1 MSSKLLSIVI
11 PSYNQG
17 QYIRETLESVLAQK
31 SDDIEV
37 LVIDGGSTDNSV
49 EVIKEYAD
57 RLDYWVSEADRGQS
71 HAFNKGFQRAS
82 GHYLTWVNSDDLFLA
97 GTVNAFRDFVTRRH
111 LPDWVAANS
120 MWVDVEGRILNCT
133 VNAGWSE
140 YARKSGAMTVTG
152 PSSFFSKALLER
164 VGWLKE
170 DYHYSMD
177 TELWYRFANEGVRYE
192 TMNHFVWA
200 LRLHPDA
207 KVSGGDFDPNHPS
220 IAKRAAETAS
230 TRNCYYPEFKRGAL
244 HRLWVACARVK
255 RMAKFRSLLL
265 TKIKQGK
272 KASVDAFSSEGGTL
286 N

>member
-49 EVIKEYAD
+49 EVIKEYED

-97 GTVNAFRDFVTRRH
+97 GTVNAFRKFVTKH
-111 LPDWVAANS
+111 KLPDWVAANS
-120 MWVDVEGRILNCT
+120 IWVDVEGRILKCT

-140 YARKSGAMTVTG
+140 YAKKSGALTVTG
-152 PSSFFSKALLER
+152 PSSFFSKSLLER

-177 TELWYRFANEGVRYE
+177 TELWYRFASEGVRYE

-207 KVSGGDFDPNHPS
+207 KVSGGSFDPNNPS
-220 IAKRAAETAS
+220 IQKREKERLRTESLYYPDFSKGVLHPLRIAFARMKRLAKLRSLFVTAKRKGQAAPINIS
-230 TRNCYYPEFKRGAL
+230 K
-244 HRLWVACARVK
+244 
-255 RMAKFRSLLL
+255 
-265 TKIKQGK
+265 
-272 KASVDAFSSEGGTL
+272 
-286 N
+286 